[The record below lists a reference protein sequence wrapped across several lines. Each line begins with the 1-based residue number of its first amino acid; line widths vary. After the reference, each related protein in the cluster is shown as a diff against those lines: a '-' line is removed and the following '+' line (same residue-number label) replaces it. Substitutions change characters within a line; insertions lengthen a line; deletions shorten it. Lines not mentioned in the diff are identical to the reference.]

1 MEINEIE
8 KIENLKKIIAPYF
21 STLKQANEKSEVY
34 TAQIKMLD
42 YYELGCVITNML
54 KMCVL
59 TLDQDS
65 HKTVETNKSPNINVS
80 LILEMALE
88 MFPLDEFELLSKI
101 NQLLITD
108 SQNPVINVRSS

>member
-1 MEINEIE
+1 MEINEI
-8 KIENLKKIIAPYF
+8 KQNENLKKIIAPYF
-21 STLKQANEKSEVY
+21 NTLKLDDKSELY

-59 TLDQDS
+59 TLDQD
-65 HKTVETNKSPNINVS
+65 KQKVLDTNKSPDINVT
-80 LILEMALE
+80 LILEMVLE
-88 MFPLDEFELLSKI
+88 IFPLDEFELLSKI

-108 SQNPVINVRSS
+108 S